1 MNIKPIS
8 TTDRLKQ
15 MGLPPDIW
23 LRASLLC
30 NNLRLA
36 EDAFELAVEVARS
49 SGVLDGLRIAN
60 AIDDTQH
67 KQVQGLFDQI
77 AERTRSQHEAQ
88 AEPSS

>member
-15 MGLPPDIW
+15 MNLSPDIF
-23 LRASLLC
+23 LRATLLC

-36 EDAFELAVEVARS
+36 EKASELAIEVARS
-49 SGVLDGLRIAN
+49 SGVLDGLRIAD
-60 AIDDTQH
+60 AISETQH
-67 KQVQGLFDQI
+67 NQVQGLFDQI

-88 AEPSS
+88 AALTS